1 MGKETVHPGG
11 LSLNTTIHAGG
22 GEIDA
27 GVAGNTDLVG
37 GRLIVD
43 GLGVATNTT
52 IGHSGRMEV
61 LNSGQAHDV
70 TFSGGGA
77 TVEFSDPGA
86 LTGTITNWH
95 VGDVID
101 LLRTRVT
108 AVSES
113 GDTVTVTYHNFL
125 QRQGHVYSGG
135 SAARH
140 ACRAPPRRSWRNG
153 PDCDDRGLAPCIST
167 TSSSRGEKESP
178 MTTITAPPI
187 QYGRVIGRGD
197 VLVVER
203 QGSGSHSVINSRRPH
218 WTFSRAA
225 LPRSHERLRFGR
237 RTR

>member
-1 MGKETVHPGG
+1 MAWCSIRATELDIKAGGVVFDTTVNLFGFENVESGGISIATTINFMGKETVHPGG

-27 GVAGNTDLVG
+27 GVADNTDLVG

-77 TVEFSDPGA
+77 TIEFSDPGA

-125 QRQGHVYSGG
+125 QRQVTYTLADQQPGTHVALRPDGHGG
-135 SAARH
+135 T
-140 ACRAPPRRSWRNG
+140 
-153 PDCDDRGLAPCIST
+153 DLIVT
-167 TSSSRGEKESP
+167 TGVQP
-178 MTTITAPPI
+178 LH
-187 QYGRVIGRGD
+187 QHDLFV
-197 VLVVER
+197 
-203 QGSGSHSVINSRRPH
+203 
-218 WTFSRAA
+218 
-225 LPRSHERLRFGR
+225 
-237 RTR
+237 